1 MQETSDLYKQLLRGM
16 HSVET
21 RLAIGESVDAD
32 ESKLMLLK
40 TSLNLF
46 SEDTISIGSCVSGE
60 IDVEMLQPSATI
72 PRRAKLKPFVR
83 LTDGVQFSEWIQKG
97 EFFIDTRE
105 VRESDNGIKVLVLHG
120 YDAML
125 KAEQNY
131 PASELAW
138 PATDVAVV
146 QEIAKAMGVTVDART
161 FELMTQAYQVQ
172 LPSTYSCR
180 EVLGYIAAMYAGC
193 FIMSDLGEL
202 RLITLW
208 SMPAA
213 PEDVTY
219 LVNEAGEYIL
229 AGGDQIIV

>member
-1 MQETSDLYKQLLRGM
+1 MRETSDLYKQLLRGM

-138 PATDVAVV
+138 PATDVSVV
-146 QEIAKAMGVTVDART
+146 QEIAKAMGVSVDART
-161 FELMTQAYQVQ
+161 YQLMTQSYKLQY
-172 LPSTYSCR
+172 PSTYSCR

-193 FIMSDLGEL
+193 FIMNDLGEL

-213 PEDVTY
+213 PEDGTY